1 MDLITLLE
9 SFFRELTVNP
19 LRRGLSILG
28 VIIGTAAVIASL
40 AVIEGGREQLQGFIE
55 RLGVNLVFLE
65 DRYEPQTGLLTQA
78 APETTA
84 IASKPRNAPAPA
96 GGGGLPPPAPGPA
109 SSDAIPLPP
118 RPTTLTLQNV
128 TDLEHAFPAILRVA
142 PQMVLRTD
150 VSRPGEKPMRAQ
162 VEGGT
167 PDGALIRNLRVAR
180 GRYLVAEDIKQA
192 ARVCVLGNSLAA
204 RLFPGGT
211 TANDTLFM
219 LGARW
224 RIVGVL
230 EPRGNLMGFDYDH
243 RAIVPLTA
251 AQERTGM
258 KVINGL
264 LIQARNTISA
274 LRLRDEIPAEV
285 RARLPDRNPE
295 DFRVFC
301 QDELLKQKEQTLD
314 TFRFLAT
321 CIAAF
326 SLIVSGIGIMNI
338 MLVSVKERTREIG
351 VWKAIGARDRDV
363 LVYFLAESVL
373 TCLLGGLLGVL
384 LGIYLATSAAGFIAE
399 SITETG
405 GWSPVFRPIFFIVA
419 VGTASMVGLISGIFP
434 AMTAA
439 KLDPAEALRY
449 E

>member
-1 MDLITLLE
+1 MDIITLLE

-28 VIIGTAAVIASL
+28 VVIGTAAVIASL

-65 DRYEPQTGLLTQA
+65 DRYEPQTDILTQA
-78 APETTA
+78 TPEMIAAAP
-84 IASKPRNAPAPA
+84 KPRNEPRPDQ
-96 GGGGLPPPAPGPA
+96 GEPPPPAPGPTT
-109 SSDAIPLPP
+109 SETPLPP
-118 RPTTLTLQNV
+118 RPATLTLRDV
-128 TDLEHAFPAILRVA
+128 SALEHAFSGILRIA

-150 VSRPGEKPMRAQ
+150 ISRPGEKPMRAQ

-167 PDGALIRNLRVAR
+167 PDGAVIRNLRVAR
-180 GRYLVAEDIKQA
+180 GRYLVADDVTRA
-192 ARVCVLGNSLAA
+192 ARVCVLGHTLAN
-204 RLFPGGT
+204 RLFPGGPG
-211 TANDTLFM
+211 ADDTLFL

-224 RIVGVL
+224 RVVGVL
-230 EPRGNLMGFDYDH
+230 EPRGNLMGFDYDN
-243 RAIVPLTA
+243 RVIVPLTA

-264 LIQARNTISA
+264 LIQARSTISA
-274 LRLRDEIPAEV
+274 LRLRDDIPAEV
-285 RARLPDRNPE
+285 KARLPDRNPE

-301 QDELLKQKEQTLD
+301 QDELLRQKEQTLD
-314 TFRFLAT
+314 TFRLLAA

-363 LVYFLAESVL
+363 LIYFLAESVL

-384 LGIYLATSAAGFIAE
+384 LGIFLATRAAGFIAE
-399 SITETG
+399 SVTETG

-419 VGTASMVGLISGIFP
+419 VGTASLVGLLSGIFP
-434 AMTAA
+434 AMTAS